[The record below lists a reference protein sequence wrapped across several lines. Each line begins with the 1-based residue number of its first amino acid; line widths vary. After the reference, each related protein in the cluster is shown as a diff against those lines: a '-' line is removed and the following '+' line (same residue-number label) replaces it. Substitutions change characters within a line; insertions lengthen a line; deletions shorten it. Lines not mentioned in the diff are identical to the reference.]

1 MAKLNFEFY
10 TGTDFYSDGDVEEL
24 IYDIVKNQK
33 DYRKMEL
40 KEQEFA
46 VSYHL
51 SPTRQ
56 NILNWYPFE
65 RDCTVLEI
73 GSGCGALTGMLC
85 ERCQTVVSVELSK
98 RRSNIN
104 YMRNQKHDNL
114 EIIIGNVSE
123 IRLDRKFEYVS
134 SIS

>member
-1 MAKLNFEFY
+1 
-10 TGTDFYSDGDVEEL
+10 
-24 IYDIVKNQK
+24 
-33 DYRKMEL
+33 MEL

-98 RRSNIN
+98 RRSKIN

-123 IRLDRKFEYVS
+123 IRLDRKFEYV
-134 SIS
+134 ILNGVF